1 MTTDTRIGN
10 WLGLD
15 GTGRRFYPLD
25 PRPEDVTIEDIAHA
39 LSNVCRWG
47 GRVREFLS
55 VAQHSVHVA
64 QIVERTRPDLALHAL
79 LHDAAETYLG
89 DLPTPIKEH
98 IAFRYFDSM
107 GRPCETSAAA
117 VEFSILEAVMSAVGS
132 DIGPWLF
139 AHNTKTIKAAD
150 ALALA
155 TEARDLM
162 GGLTWPG
169 MVETSEPTIEPLS
182 PRAAR
187 AQFLSMF
194 RRLTAKA

>member
-47 GRVREFLS
+47 GRVREFYS

-64 QIVERTRPDLALHAL
+64 QIVERTHPHRALHGL
-79 LHDAAETYLG
+79 LHDAAEAYLG
-89 DLPTPIKEH
+89 DIPTPLKKGL
-98 IAFRYFDSM
+98 RM
-107 GRPCETSAAA
+107 KVNGETTMAIRD
-117 VEFSILEAVMSAVGS
+117 VESGILEVIAAKFGMREFFR
-132 DIGPWLF
+132 IGP
-139 AHNTKTIKAAD
+139 AVHRAD

-169 MVETSEPTIEPLS
+169 MVETNEPTIEPLS

-187 AQFLSMF
+187 TQFLGMF
-194 RRLTAKA
+194 RRLTGGKS

>member
-25 PRPEDVTIEDIAHA
+25 PRPKDVTIDDIAHA

-64 QIVERTRPDLALHAL
+64 QIVERTRPQHALRAL
-79 LHDAAETYLG
+79 LHDAAEAYLG
-89 DLPTPIKEH
+89 DIATPIKRHLDVHRHGSHEPFFDTEWRVLDA
-98 IAFRYFDSM
+98 IGEAFGL
-107 GRPCETSAAA
+107 GRF
-117 VEFSILEAVMSAVGS
+117 VEMKVIH
-132 DIGPWLF
+132 D
-139 AHNTKTIKAAD
+139 AD

-169 MVETSEPTIEPLS
+169 MVETNEPVIEPLS

-194 RRLTAKA
+194 RRLTAKV

>member
-47 GRVREFLS
+47 GRVREFYS
-55 VAQHSVHVA
+55 VASHSVHVA
-64 QIVERTRPDLALHAL
+64 QIVERKVPRIALHAL
-79 LHDAAETYLG
+79 LHDAAEAYVGDVPTPLKHHLMVKRGKRREAMSDTEHRILNAVWNAFGLG
-89 DLPTPIKEH
+89 DYVDLLH
-98 IAFRYFDSM
+98 VR
-107 GRPCETSAAA
+107 
-117 VEFSILEAVMSAVGS
+117 EA
-132 DIGPWLF
+132 DRI
-139 AHNTKTIKAAD
+139 
-150 ALALA
+150 ALA

-169 MVETSEPTIEPLS
+169 MVETTEPTIEPLS

-187 AQFLSMF
+187 TQFLSMF

>member
-1 MTTDTRIGN
+1 MATDTRIGN

-47 GRVREFLS
+47 GRVREFYS
-55 VAQHSVHVA
+55 VAQHSAHVA
-64 QIVERTRPDLALHAL
+64 QIVERTHPQHALRAL
-79 LHDAAETYLG
+79 LHDAAEAYLG
-89 DLPTPIKEH
+89 DIATPIKRMIHVGERDGDTRE
-98 IAFRYFDSM
+98 FQY
-107 GRPCETSAAA
+107 
-117 VEFSILEAVMSAVGS
+117 VEMDLMECIHEALGLPLYVTNKVERAIH
-132 DIGPWLF
+132 D
-139 AHNTKTIKAAD
+139 AD
-150 ALALA
+150 AIALA

-169 MVETSEPTIEPLS
+169 MVATNEPTIEPLS

-187 AQFLSMF
+187 TQFLSMF
-194 RRLTAKA
+194 RRLTAKEKSA

>member
-10 WLGLD
+10 WLGID

-47 GRVREFLS
+47 GRVREFYS

-64 QIVERTRPDLALHAL
+64 QIVERSVPRIAMHAL
-79 LHDAAETYLG
+79 LHDAAEAYVGDVPTPLKHHLMAKRGKRREAMSDTEHRILDAVWNAFGLG
-89 DLPTPIKEH
+89 DYVDYLH
-98 IAFRYFDSM
+98 VR
-107 GRPCETSAAA
+107 
-117 VEFSILEAVMSAVGS
+117 EA
-132 DIGPWLF
+132 DRI
-139 AHNTKTIKAAD
+139 
-150 ALALA
+150 ALA

-162 GGLTWPG
+162 GGLTWDG
-169 MVETSEPTIEPLS
+169 MVATSEPVIEPLS

-194 RRLTAKA
+194 RRLTGGKA

>member
-47 GRVREFLS
+47 GRVREFYS

-64 QIVERTRPDLALHAL
+64 QIVERARPDLALHAL
-79 LHDAAETYLG
+79 LHDAAEAYVG
-89 DLPTPIKEH
+89 DAPTPWKRHLLVIRGKEREPFENAEH
-98 IAFRYFDSM
+98 RILDAIGDRF
-107 GRPCETSAAA
+107 GIRPY
-117 VEFSILEAVMSAVGS
+117 VGF
-132 DIGPWLF
+132 L
-139 AHNTKTIKAAD
+139 TIKAAD
-150 ALALA
+150 DIALA

-169 MVETSEPTIEPLS
+169 MVETNEPTIEPLS

-187 AQFLSMF
+187 TQFLSMF
-194 RRLTAKA
+194 RRLTAKV